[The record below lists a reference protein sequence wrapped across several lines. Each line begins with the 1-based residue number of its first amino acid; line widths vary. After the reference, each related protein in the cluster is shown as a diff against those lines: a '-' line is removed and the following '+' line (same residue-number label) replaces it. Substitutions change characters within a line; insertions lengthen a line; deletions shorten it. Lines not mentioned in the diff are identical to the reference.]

1 MAASTGADVFR
12 MLRRSA
18 GLVLLALGAVCA
30 LASGGA
36 NATRSPVPDVVS
48 VETFPFSAV
57 VRWRVPDAGRV
68 VLEVGV
74 DERYGIW
81 SPTTVARAE
90 LTART
95 TLAGLE
101 PATSYRFRV
110 VARWRNGLTSEA
122 RGSFRTGAWPGSTAA
137 TAVPIAADTAQSPG
151 AGGAAG
157 SPFVLPPS
165 VPPGVTPGPGQSASP
180 SLPAGTPTIENS
192 SPLRVNGNAVFPR
205 MVWRQ
210 CPTYYPTSLG
220 AGINLFLGVSCT
232 GPAEQF
238 ERLAGRAM
246 STVDAKT
253 PGVSGPGK
261 VGWHLPDE
269 ADVSV
274 GRAETLPRPKA
285 NGRVTFLTLTD
296 HFSERAAPPPNGKEI
311 YPAFFDSA
319 DVIGFD
325 TYPVEVRC
333 SLSFIDNVYWMQRE
347 LISLTKGKPT
357 FQWIEAGPMEHCR
370 ENEDPTPTVVRAET
384 WLAIAGGARGI
395 GYFPDWWAEPIRN
408 EVRQTNRE
416 ILALAPA
423 LLAPVTKVN
432 WSTDGAV
439 RIGARRYNGATYVI
453 AANTSTSE
461 ATASFSVPGLG
472 GRTLRVFRDGR
483 TVKPLGDLVAD
494 KLPGLGVAVYVVP
507 PAGW

>member
-1 MAASTGADVFR
+1 

-18 GLVLLALGAVCA
+18 ALVLVCLSAVCA
-30 LASGGA
+30 IASGGA
-36 NATRSPVPDVVS
+36 SATQKPVPDVVS
-48 VETFPFSAV
+48 VETYPFSAV
-57 VRWRVPDAGRV
+57 VRWQVPEASRV

-74 DERYGIW
+74 DDRYGIW
-81 SPTTVARAE
+81 SPSTTARAA

-101 PATSYRFRV
+101 PATTYRFRV
-110 VARWRNGLTSEA
+110 LARWRNGMTSET
-122 RGSFRTGAWPGSTAA
+122 RGSFRTSAWPGSTAA
-137 TAVPIAADTAQSPG
+137 TAVPVAADSTQS
-151 AGGAAG
+151 GGPSTGGG

-165 VPPGVTPGPGQSASP
+165 LPPGVTPGQPGQGTPP
-180 SLPAGTPTIENS
+180 SGGLPTGTPTLENS
-192 SPLRVNGNAVFPR
+192 SPMRVNGNPVFPR

-232 GPAEQF
+232 GTDEQF
-238 ERLAGRAM
+238 DGLAGRAM

-253 PGVSGPGK
+253 PGITGPGK

-274 GRAETLPRPKA
+274 GNAATLPKPKGD
-285 NGRVTFLTLTD
+285 GRVTFLTLTD

-311 YPAFFDSA
+311 YPAFFESA

-347 LISLTKGKPT
+347 LISLTRGKPT

-370 ENEDPTPTVVRAET
+370 DNEDPTPSVVRAET

-408 EVRQTNRE
+408 EVRITNRE
-416 ILALAPA
+416 IAALAPA
-423 LLAPVTKVN
+423 LLAPVAKVT
-432 WSTDGAV
+432 WSTAGAV
-439 RIGARRYNGATYVI
+439 RIGARKYNGATYVI
-453 AANTSTSE
+453 AVNTSTSE

-472 GRTLRVFRDGR
+472 GRSLRVFRDGR
-483 TVKPLGDLVAD
+483 TVKPLGDLVVD

-507 PAGW
+507 PGGW